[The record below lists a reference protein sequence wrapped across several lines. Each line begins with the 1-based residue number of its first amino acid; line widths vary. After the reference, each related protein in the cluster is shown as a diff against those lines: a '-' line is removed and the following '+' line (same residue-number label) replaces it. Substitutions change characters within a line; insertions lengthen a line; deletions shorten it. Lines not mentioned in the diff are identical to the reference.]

1 MSSLSPFLNQK
12 GMRRTGPPGGDS
24 QARASEAAIASQTGG
39 SKTAQIP
46 GHARIHHEKIG
57 DHRQAGFHSGS
68 ATSSAINRTSPGRAT
83 HNGKNENGLDR

>member
-39 SKTAQIP
+39 SKTPQIP

-57 DHRQAGFHSGS
+57 DHRAANFHSGA
-68 ATSSAINRTSPGRAT
+68 ATRSTVDRTSPGRAT
-83 HNGKNENGLDR
+83 DNQGGNNGLD